1 MNRTCTAFERWLDE
15 GRPAHH
21 ADAHAAH
28 ARTCAHCAALLE
40 LETMLAAPPVAAAPA
55 HFTGAVMQRVHASA
69 PAIAPAEAA
78 PAPRA
83 AGPRGVFALLL
94 DPWTALVATAVA
106 LLVVGREALVQ
117 FGFALVRVSDRVSA
131 PSAWPAVT
139 VRWPALP
146 QTVMP
151 DLALPD
157 LGAIGH
163 ATAALTSDPRWSASL
178 LLAIAPVVLIVSW
191 LLFRWAERMVA
202 SIGAYAGR
210 AIAGL
215 GAAAR

>member
-1 MNRTCTAFERWLDE
+1 MNDHCTAFERWLDE

-40 LETMLAAPPVAAAPA
+40 LETMLAEPPVAAAPA
-55 HFTGAVMQRVHASA
+55 HFTDAVMQRVHASTTA
-69 PAIAPAEAA
+69 TAPAEAA
-78 PAPRA
+78 PAPRVV
-83 AGPRGVFALLL
+83 GPRGVFALLL

-106 LLVVGREALVQ
+106 LLVVGRDALVQ
-117 FGFALVRVSDRVSA
+117 FGFALTRVSERVSV
-131 PSAWPAVT
+131 PSAWPAVSL
-139 VRWPALP
+139 RWPALP
-146 QTVMP
+146 HAT
-151 DLALPD
+151 LAD
-157 LGAIGH
+157 LGAIGR
-163 ATAALTSDPRWSASL
+163 ATAALTSDPRWSAAL

-202 SIGAYAGR
+202 SIGAHAGR

-215 GAAAR
+215 GAPAR